1 MDNGNEKRIVVKLVC
16 VILSFILWLY
26 VSNVENPTRTSDIK
40 AVEVTLENTDVLK
53 DSNLCLKPDQ
63 KFLVDLKI
71 EGPANDIYVAKKSD
85 FTIKADLSNYS
96 LKKGENNI
104 PVQIVNSPG
113 NLEIKNSGVL
123 TVKVDLEEIIEK
135 DVKISSKVNTTYKHG
150 LTENYINIS
159 PKSVKVSGAES
170 AVNSVDSVIIKG
182 ELLNIKE
189 DTQESFD
196 LIAVDAEGNEVKG
209 VTLSE
214 SKAKLSI
221 GVVGN
226 VKEVSLKVNYKGN
239 LPEGLTLEG
248 VTLSKDTISITGDIN
263 KLEEVDSI
271 STETIN
277 LSTITESKD
286 VSLGIILP
294 EGIYLSNKN
303 EKITASIKV
312 KKVETKVENKTT
324 SKKIE
329 GIVVT
334 LNNKQNEKLTY
345 EAESIF
351 VELEGVKE
359 ELDLVTSANIVAT
372 ASVQD
377 ITEAGEY
384 EVLVDVKLENTAS
397 TIKIKSKTEKIKIT
411 VK

>member
-1 MDNGNEKRIVVKLVC
+1 M
-16 VILSFILWLY
+16 
-26 VSNVENPTRTSDIK
+26 
-40 AVEVTLENTDVLK
+40 
-53 DSNLCLKPDQ
+53 
-63 KFLVDLKI
+63 
-71 EGPANDIYVAKKSD
+71 
-85 FTIKADLSNYS
+85 
-96 LKKGENNI
+96 
-104 PVQIVNSPG
+104 
-113 NLEIKNSGVL
+113 
-123 TVKVDLEEIIEK
+123 
-135 DVKISSKVNTTYKHG
+135 
-150 LTENYINIS
+150 
-159 PKSVKVSGAES
+159 
-170 AVNSVDSVIIKG
+170 
-182 ELLNIKE
+182 
-189 DTQESFD
+189 
-196 LIAVDAEGNEVKG
+196 
-209 VTLSE
+209 
-214 SKAKLSI
+214 
-221 GVVGN
+221 
-226 VKEVSLKVNYKGN
+226 SLKVNYEGN

-263 KLEEVDSI
+263 RLEEVDSI

-277 LSTITESKD
+277 LSTINESKD

-312 KKVETKVENKTT
+312 KNVETKVENKIT

-329 GIVVT
+329 GIVVA
-334 LNNKQNEKLTY
+334 LNNKQNEKLNY

-351 VELEGVKE
+351 VELEGAKE

-384 EVLVDVKLENTAS
+384 EVLVDVKLENTGS

>member
-16 VILSFILWLY
+16 VILSFVLWLY

-104 PVQIVNSPG
+104 PVQIFNSPS

-123 TVKVDLEEIIEK
+123 TVKVNLEEIIEK

-150 LTENYINIS
+150 LTENYISIS

-334 LNNKQNEKLTY
+334 LNNRQNEKLTY

-384 EVLVDVKLENTAS
+384 EVLVDVKLENTGS

>member
-123 TVKVDLEEIIEK
+123 TVKVYLEEIIEK

-226 VKEVSLKVNYKGN
+226 VKEVSLKVNYEGN

-286 VSLGIILP
+286 MSLGIILP

-312 KKVETKVENKTT
+312 KKVEAKVENKTT

-351 VELEGVKE
+351 VELEGAKE

-377 ITEAGEY
+377 ITVAGEY

>member
-16 VILSFILWLY
+16 VILSFVLWLY

-104 PVQIVNSPG
+104 PVQIFNSPS

-123 TVKVDLEEIIEK
+123 TVKVNLEEIIEK

-286 VSLGIILP
+286 MSLGIILP

-384 EVLVDVKLENTAS
+384 EVLIDVKLENTGS

>member
-104 PVQIVNSPG
+104 PVQIVNSPS

-123 TVKVDLEEIIEK
+123 TVKVNLEEIIEK

-182 ELLNIKE
+182 ELLNIKD

-196 LIAVDAEGNEVKG
+196 LIAVDSEGNEVKG

-226 VKEVSLKVNYKGN
+226 VKEVSLKVNYEGN

-263 KLEEVDSI
+263 RLEEVDSI

-277 LSTITESKD
+277 LSTINESKD

-312 KKVETKVENKTT
+312 KNVETKVENKIT

-329 GIVVT
+329 GIVVA
-334 LNNKQNEKLTY
+334 LNNKQNEKLNY

-351 VELEGVKE
+351 VELEGAKE

-384 EVLVDVKLENTAS
+384 EVLVDVKLENTGS

>member
-16 VILSFILWLY
+16 VILSFVLWLY

-104 PVQIVNSPG
+104 PVQIVNSPS
-113 NLEIKNSGVL
+113 NLEIKNSGIL
-123 TVKVDLEEIIEK
+123 TVKVNLEEIIEK

-150 LTENYINIS
+150 LTENYISIS

-196 LIAVDAEGNEVKG
+196 LIAVDAEGNEVKD

-226 VKEVSLKVNYKGN
+226 VKEVSLKVNYEGN

-271 STETIN
+271 STEAIN

-384 EVLVDVKLENTAS
+384 EVLVDVKLENTGS

>member
-226 VKEVSLKVNYKGN
+226 VKEVSLKVNYEGN

-286 VSLGIILP
+286 MSLGIILP

-312 KKVETKVENKTT
+312 KKVEAKVENKTT

-351 VELEGVKE
+351 VELEGAKE

-377 ITEAGEY
+377 ITVAGEY

>member
-16 VILSFILWLY
+16 VILSFVLWLY

-53 DSNLCLKPDQ
+53 DSNLCLKPGQ

-104 PVQIVNSPG
+104 PVQIFNSPS

-123 TVKVDLEEIIEK
+123 TVKVNLEEIIEK

-150 LTENYINIS
+150 LTENYISIS

-334 LNNKQNEKLTY
+334 LNNRQNEKLTY

-384 EVLVDVKLENTAS
+384 EVLVDVKLENTGS

>member
-71 EGPANDIYVAKKSD
+71 EGPANDIYVTKKSD

-226 VKEVSLKVNYKGN
+226 VKEVSLKVNYEGN

-286 VSLGIILP
+286 MSLGIILP

-312 KKVETKVENKTT
+312 KKVEAKVENKTT

-351 VELEGVKE
+351 VELEGAKE

-377 ITEAGEY
+377 ITVAGEY

>member
-123 TVKVDLEEIIEK
+123 TVKVYLEEIIEK

-286 VSLGIILP
+286 MSLGIILP

-312 KKVETKVENKTT
+312 KKVEAKVENKTT

>member
-71 EGPANDIYVAKKSD
+71 EGPANDIYVTKKSD

-170 AVNSVDSVIIKG
+170 AVNSVDSVIRKG

-189 DTQESFD
+189 ATQESFD

-226 VKEVSLKVNYKGN
+226 VKEVSLKVNYEGN

-286 VSLGIILP
+286 MSLGIILP

-312 KKVETKVENKTT
+312 KKVEAKVENKTT

-351 VELEGVKE
+351 VELEGAKE

-377 ITEAGEY
+377 ITVAGEY

>member
-16 VILSFILWLY
+16 VILSFVLWLY

-104 PVQIVNSPG
+104 QVQIVNSPS

-123 TVKVDLEEIIEK
+123 TVKVNLEEIIEK

-286 VSLGIILP
+286 MSLGIILP

-384 EVLVDVKLENTAS
+384 EVLVDVKLENTGS

>member
-16 VILSFILWLY
+16 VILSFVLWLY

-104 PVQIVNSPG
+104 QVQIVNSPS

-123 TVKVDLEEIIEK
+123 TVKVNLEEIIEK

-150 LTENYINIS
+150 LTENYISIS

-286 VSLGIILP
+286 MSLGIILP

-359 ELDLVTSANIVAT
+359 ELDLVISANIVAT

-384 EVLVDVKLENTAS
+384 EVLVDVKLENTGS